1 MQWDLIIA
9 HPPCTYMTKAG
20 AVRMRVNGEIVPE
33 RFEKAME
40 AKAFFMKFYEAEC
53 PRIAIENP
61 TPMKIVGLPP
71 YQQAIQPYQFG
82 HPYSKRTCLWLKG
95 LPPLMPTE
103 IILEPK
109 PYVNVDVRTL
119 TGITGDSRGAKSVIL
134 KPAPKHS
141 EELPRLWPNSGEV
154 SVVDDIKLA
163 LLGDNGSSCSYQGRL
178 SGGDGDAGGD
188 GMKEHWKPVKGFEG
202 KYIVCNW
209 RR

>member
-1 MQWDLIIA
+1 MS
-9 HPPCTYMTKAG
+9 M
-20 AVRMRVNGEIVPE
+20 
-33 RFEKAME
+33 
-40 AKAFFMKFYEAEC
+40 
-53 PRIAIENP
+53 
-61 TPMKIVGLPP
+61 
-71 YQQAIQPYQFG
+71 
-82 HPYSKRTCLWLKG
+82 
-95 LPPLMPTE
+95 
-103 IILEPK
+103 
-109 PYVNVDVRTL
+109 VDVRTL

-188 GMKEHWKPVKGFEG
+188 GMKEDWKAVKGFEG
-202 KYIVCNW
+202 KHIVCNW